1 MRNLTIAATQMACG
15 WDRDANI
22 AAAEDLI
29 RQARARGAQIVLL
42 QELFE
47 FPYFCKDEADRHFA
61 LAEPIDRQPALA
73 RLRRLAAELE
83 VVVPVSVFERDGD
96 RYFNSLVLVDADGGI
111 AGHYRKSHIPQ
122 FPGYRE
128 NYYFRPGDTGF
139 LVADTRYGRIGAAI
153 CWDQWFPEAARCMV
167 LAGAELLVYPT
178 AIGSEPGQ
186 PGIDS
191 KAHWQHVM
199 QGHAAANL
207 VPVAASNRVGEEAG
221 ESCTL
226 TFYGSSFIVDQHGNL
241 LAEAPREGQAVITA
255 TVDLDAVAAAR
266 SSWGIFQ
273 TRRPDLYARILEGAK
288 QPETSV
294 SRAAGRVS

>member
-1 MRNLTIAATQMACG
+1 MRNVTFAATQMTCG
-15 WDRDANI
+15 WDRDANV
-22 AAAEDLI
+22 ATAEDLI
-29 RQARARGAQIVLL
+29 RQAKGRGAQIVLL

-47 FPYFCKDEADRHFA
+47 YPYFCKDEADRYFA
-61 LAEPIDRQPALA
+61 LAEPIDRHPTLA
-73 RLRRLAAELE
+73 RLRRLAEELE
-83 VVVPVSVFERDGD
+83 VVLPVPIFERDGD

-128 NYYFRPGDTGF
+128 NYYFSRGGTGF

-178 AIGSEPGQ
+178 AIGSEPLQ
-186 PGIDS
+186 AELDS

-207 VPVAASNRVGEEAG
+207 VPVVASNRIGEEAG
-221 ESCTL
+221 ESCSL
-226 TFYGSSFIVDQHGNL
+226 TFYGSSFIADHHGNL
-241 LAEAPREGQAVITA
+241 LAEAPRDGQVVITA
-255 TVDLDAVAAAR
+255 TVDLDAIAAAR
-266 SSWGIFQ
+266 ASWGVFQ
-273 TRRPDLYARILEGAK
+273 TRRPDLYARILEQAEQADK
-288 QPETSV
+288 
-294 SRAAGRVS
+294 RASAS

>member
-1 MRNLTIAATQMACG
+1 MRNVTLAATQMACA
-15 WDRDANI
+15 WDRDANV

-29 RQARARGAQIVLL
+29 REAKGRGAQIVLL

-47 FPYFCKDEADRHFA
+47 YPYFCKDEADRYFA
-61 LAEPIDRQPALA
+61 LAEPIDHHPTLT
-73 RLRRLAAELE
+73 RLRRLAQELE
-83 VVVPVSVFERDGD
+83 LVIPVSVFERDGD
-96 RYFNSLVLVDADGGI
+96 RYFNTLVLVDADGGI

-122 FPGYRE
+122 FPGYHE
-128 NYYFRPGDTGF
+128 NYYFSRGDTGF
-139 LVADTRYGRIGAAI
+139 LIADTRYGRVGAAI

-167 LAGAELLVYPT
+167 LAGAELLLYPT
-178 AIGSEPGQ
+178 AIGSEPQQVGT
-186 PGIDS
+186 DS

-207 VPVAASNRVGEEAG
+207 VPVMASNRIGEEPG

-226 TFYGSSFIVDQHGNL
+226 TFYGSSFIADHHGNL
-241 LAEAPREGQAVITA
+241 LAEAPRDGQAVITA

-273 TRRPDLYARILEGAK
+273 TRRPDLYYKILKEA
-288 QPETSV
+288 E
-294 SRAAGRVS
+294 RAAR